1 MITGVINN
9 LKFLTKFKY
18 FNIKKKV
25 VIFDNIAASELESI
39 IIKKE
44 IFIFKIRKDQVNEIY
59 FNKKILVKFLKY
71 FFIKKLSFYNSY
83 ISSVIEV
90 INPKI
95 IITFID
101 NSLKFFDI
109 CRILGNKF
117 KFIAIQNA
125 SRYDILRHKHEF
137 KKKIRNYD
145 LTKKYYIPN
154 FYCFGQ
160 YEIDHYKKHNIQ
172 VKNFLPVGSLKL
184 ANAINFFTKKKI
196 YIKKNRFDIC
206 LISETAY
213 EMEKNYRVNGLEY
226 RWAQLAKNV
235 IKYSIKNNKKLVF
248 AIKRTNKKDR
258 NKELHF
264 YKEYLSKE
272 EFRYLMKNSV
282 SKKKYGSYKLIL
294 ESNVVIAI
302 NSTLLREKLAMKG
315 KILNCNYS
323 LLDVF
328 NFPLNEFYVL
338 NKYDYNSFKKKLDYI
353 LNLSEKKFFQK
364 IKKKEYIIKH
374 YNKNALNFIKKNIFN

>member
-1 MITGVINN
+1 
-9 LKFLTKFKY
+9 
-18 FNIKKKV
+18 
-25 VIFDNIAASELESI
+25 
-39 IIKKE
+39 
-44 IFIFKIRKDQVNEIY
+44 
-59 FNKKILVKFLKY
+59 
-71 FFIKKLSFYNSY
+71 
-83 ISSVIEV
+83 
-90 INPKI
+90 
-95 IITFID
+95 
-101 NSLKFFDI
+101 
-109 CRILGNKF
+109 
-117 KFIAIQNA
+117 
-125 SRYDILRHKHEF
+125 
-137 KKKIRNYD
+137 
-145 LTKKYYIPN
+145 
-154 FYCFGQ
+154 
-160 YEIDHYKKHNIQ
+160 
-172 VKNFLPVGSLKL
+172 
-184 ANAINFFTKKKI
+184 
-196 YIKKNRFDIC
+196 
-206 LISETAY
+206 
-213 EMEKNYRVNGLEY
+213 MEKNYRVNGLEY